1 MDEDL
6 LVLFAYVFN
15 QQLMDTS
22 FIPQIFITVFCG
34 TLLLV
39 SARVGALPSVCST

>member
-15 QQLMDTS
+15 QQLTDTS
-22 FIPQIFITVFCG
+22 FIPQIFTTVFCG
-34 TLLLV
+34 TSLLV